1 MKMVD
6 SISTST
12 TERSSNF
19 NTSEKIISSASA
31 TFPVVLYY
39 LCALITNLHLA
50 REHQKVVKK
59 TVTEL
64 SKHFATVESANLDT
78 ALAHTEQTLSN
89 KNKIQQVDNFI
100 QWLTL
105 WPMYFREEYRLSQHP
120 ILSGDYMLPC
130 PTTSPI

>member
-6 SISTST
+6 SISTPSS
-12 TERSSNF
+12 ERSSNI

-31 TFPVVLYY
+31 AYPVVLYY
-39 LCALITNLHLA
+39 FCALITNLHLA
-50 REHQKVVKK
+50 REYQKVIQK

-64 SKHFATVESANLDT
+64 SKQFATVKLANLDT
-78 ALAHTEQTLSN
+78 VQAHTEQTLSN
-89 KNKIQQVDNFI
+89 KNKIQVDNFI